1 VSALAGLLIVVA
13 LAAGFGGALVRER
26 RRRGHALNGRERVRR
41 IAFPFT
47 GEGPSEQVL
56 AAALRLARAE
66 DATLLPVY
74 LALVPLRLAVEV
86 PLQAECDVAFRLLEA
101 IEQRAARAG
110 VPVDARIE
118 RGRTVRHALRELI
131 AHERFE
137 RMVVAAGS
145 GAIGEGAGE
154 GFTPEDVAWLLENV
168 PGELIA
174 LRPARA
180 AGSAPPAASR
190 QGPAKQSPGRP
201 GQPPLRSDVPAVRVP
216 QRARP
221 HAERGEVAP
230 AKPSAT

>member
-1 VSALAGLLIVVA
+1 MRWSWSA
-13 LAAGFGGALVRER
+13 GGALTPSTAASES
-26 RRRGHALNGRERVRR
+26 RR

-145 GAIGEGAGE
+145 GAIGEGTGA

-168 PGELIA
+168 PGELIV

-180 AGSAPPAASR
+180 AQPVLAVALPR
-190 QGPAKQSPGRP
+190 SPGD
-201 GQPPLRSDVPAVRVP
+201 GSLGSGPLA
-216 QRARP
+216 P
-221 HAERGEVAP
+221 HAPVGLAKALAEPGEVAP

>member
-1 VSALAGLLIVVA
+1 VSALAGSLIVVA
-13 LAAGFGGALVRER
+13 LAVGFGGALAFEHR
-26 RRRGHALNGRERVRR
+26 RRVHALNGRERVRR

-47 GEGPSEQVL
+47 GEGPSEPVL

-66 DATLLPVY
+66 NATLLPVY

-145 GAIGEGAGE
+145 GAVGE

-174 LRPARA
+174 LRPARPA
-180 AGSAPPAASR
+180 EAPKASRLAAS
-190 QGPAKQSPGRP
+190 AETHPGAAV
-201 GQPPLRSDVPAVRVP
+201 RSTGSAVRVP
-216 QRARP
+216 RSAKRRAD
-221 HAERGEVAP
+221 RGEAAP

>member
-1 VSALAGLLIVVA
+1 MSALAGIAVAAALLVGFAAA
-13 LAAGFGGALVRER
+13 LFVER
-26 RRRGHALNGRERVRR
+26 LRRARALNGRERVRR

-47 GEGPSEQVL
+47 GEGPSEPAL

-66 DATLLPVY
+66 GATLLPVY

-101 IEQRAARAG
+101 VEQRAARAG

-145 GAIGEGAGE
+145 GGVGLGGAGE
-154 GFTPEDVAWLLENV
+154 GFNPEDVAWLLEHV

-180 AGSAPPAASR
+180 AG
-190 QGPAKQSPGRP
+190 GAKSCADPDEP
-201 GQPPLRSDVPAVRVP
+201 
-216 QRARP
+216 
-221 HAERGEVAP
+221 AP